1 LELEYDWWEFQFQ
14 ILPWNRKQLQ
24 LVFGSLSFFFFF
36 PSWGSFLVWRME
48 KLSID
53 HMVFSLCLNPLHWH
67 KYSWM
72 VKLIH
77 PGRLLVLGYLPEV
90 EMLLICCQSPV
101 THLFLSETKFC
112 LLSFWLCIDSSDFS
126 SSSGYSRNISRWL
139 VILWAVKIVH
149 LLI

>member
-24 LVFGSLSFFFFF
+24 LVFGSPF
-36 PSWGSFLVWRME
+36 PSSWGSFLVCRME

-90 EMLLICCQSPV
+90 GMLLICCQSPV
-101 THLFLSETKFC
+101 THLFLSETKLC

>member
-1 LELEYDWWEFQFQ
+1 MELEYDWWEFQFQ

-24 LVFGSLSFFFFF
+24 LVCDSLSLSFFFSS
-36 PSWGSFLVWRME
+36 SWGSFLVWRME

-53 HMVFSLCLNPLHWH
+53 HIVFSLCLNLLHWH

-90 EMLLICCQSPV
+90 GMLLICCQSPV
-101 THLFLSETKFC
+101 THLFLSETKIFAC
-112 LLSFWLCIDSSDFS
+112 CPSGYALTLRIFLLLVTQETLVDGLSFC
-126 SSSGYSRNISRWL
+126 G
-139 VILWAVKIVH
+139 
-149 LLI
+149 LLKVSTY